1 MKYLLLILAFSFNSF
16 AMVSG
21 GDRITAKKF
30 KESTLSI
37 GTIQQ
42 SLLTE
47 TEFQSLQGDCWVR
60 MRGQDIS
67 SSDLSVKTNGRLNTL
82 PNTSNRFLRDTGSG
96 LGAMQNQDWKTIQ
109 VDTPRSN
116 SYDHYI
122 SVPKT
127 GSYSGGVFSG
137 RSSGDAYPMKFRWD
151 NNSEIRPMNMGV
163 NFFIKIN
170 HECN

>member
-1 MKYLLLILAFSFNSF
+1 MKYLLLILAFSFSSF

-47 TEFQSLQGDCWVR
+47 TEFQSQQGDCWVR

-67 SSDLSVKTNGRLNTL
+67 SSDLAVKTNGRLSSL

-96 LGAMQNQDWKTIQ
+96 LGAMQNQDWKGFYMT
-109 VDTPRSN
+109 N
-116 SYDHYI
+116 SSGGYAHTSYLGKSTSSYQGNI
-122 SVPKT
+122 FMGYWAGPGAT
-127 GSYSGGVFSG
+127 GSL
-137 RSSGDAYPMKFRWD
+137 KWD
-151 NNSEIRPMNMGV
+151 TSEVRPMNMGV

-170 HECN
+170 HNCN